1 MFSETFEPR
10 FVDTDALGHINNTAI
25 PIWFEG
31 CRTPIFRWFTPD
43 LDPKQWRIILARYT
57 VEFHAEIFY
66 QAPVEI
72 RTGISRVGGSS
83 FDVYQEVWQGGHKC
97 ASGTTVLVHFNHTT
111 KKAEPIP
118 DDIRQ
123 QMLDAEFCAAVDQ

>member
-1 MFSETFEPR
+1 MFSETFNPR

-57 VEFHAEIFY
+57 IEFHAEIFY
-66 QAPVEI
+66 QEPVEI

-83 FDVYQEVWQGGHKC
+83 FDVYQEAWQRGQKC

-118 DDIRQ
+118 DDIRAPMQ
-123 QMLDAEFCAAVDQ
+123 QAFFTAGA

>member
-118 DDIRQ
+118 AVIRQ
-123 QMLDAEFCAAVDQ
+123 QMLESPLSPTD